1 MPKVSIWLDGDF
13 EEFQSKVQIQ
23 GSVSVDP
30 GKGRCKETWAGG
42 SRVSEEGFRTQ
53 NKSACICVLA
63 STVAFQLAYSPEV
76 ISHHLFG
83 GSEVMRI
90 MMQKIMREKVTLHI
104 TTGLS
109 RRLQGAPARRRYWGS
124 TNNSALPGAQ
134 RV

>member
-1 MPKVSIWLDGDF
+1 MVI
-13 EEFQSKVQIQ
+13 SKSFSQKCKYRGQCQLIQ
-23 GSVSVDP
+23 GKGGVRKP
-30 GKGRCKETWAGG
+30 GQVGQDCWK
-42 SRVSEEGFRTQ
+42 RVLKTQ

-90 MMQKIMREKVTLHI
+90 MMQKIMLEKITLHI

-124 TNNSALPGAQ
+124 TNSALPGAQ

>member
-1 MPKVSIWLDGDF
+1 MVI
-13 EEFQSKVQIQ
+13 SKSFSQKCKYRGQCQLIQ
-23 GSVSVDP
+23 GKGGVRKP
-30 GKGRCKETWAGG
+30 GQVGEDCRK
-42 SRVSEEGFRTQ
+42 RVLKTQ

-90 MMQKIMREKVTLHI
+90 MMLKTMLEKITLHI

-124 TNNSALPGAQ
+124 TNSALPGAQ